1 MNIQFVSYISL
12 FWLLLAYYTKFYN
25 VYRYTHVLRLIT
37 LLISQFF
44 VFLLAFFAY
53 FTIFEEGEIVSKQSN
68 VVFWFTAIIIFFKF
82 IFFFL
87 LKKYRLIGKNYRNV
101 VVFGDSKSAQN
112 VAALFNK
119 ISIGPRYSSTD

>member
-1 MNIQFVSYISL
+1 MKSKIKKYSNLVRPLIILFDVLIINAVIYFFSDKEHLNIQFVSYISL

-68 VVFWFTAIIIFFKF
+68 VVFWFTAIIIFLNLFS
-82 IFFFL
+82 FFF
-87 LKKYRLIGKNYRNV
+87 
-101 VVFGDSKSAQN
+101 
-112 VAALFNK
+112 
-119 ISIGPRYSSTD
+119 